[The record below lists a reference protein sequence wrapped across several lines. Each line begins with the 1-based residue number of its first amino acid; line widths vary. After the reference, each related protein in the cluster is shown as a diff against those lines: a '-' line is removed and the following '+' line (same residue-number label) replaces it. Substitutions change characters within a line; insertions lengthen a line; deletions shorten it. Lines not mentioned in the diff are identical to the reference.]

1 MDLEEF
7 RRLDPEEVAARC
19 GGSQPADDGPN
30 PGTAGDKEATV
41 ADNEHTEDPADG
53 DVDPTEASVDVER
66 PAPEE
71 PEASGDAQ
79 EDADGNAPNYRKAQL
94 RASALVQ
101 RLQEADPTKSDEEC
115 LALLVGLSEMTS
127 KPQQQITMGQ
137 FVTAELEDQV
147 NFMLN
152 LHPPGQAV
160 DADDASGDLPAADD
174 ANPGEDLRDAEEALT
189 LDQLIERAK
198 LELKLI
204 ANQAYQLADDK
215 YRRQLVES
223 LADQLWKQAY
233 IVYRAAGWDDERI
246 EAQLCKGS
254 DGSVIADP
262 EKKRFMWYQRT
273 AFAMIRQEDKTPEQF
288 LAEFNFPGLAPRR
301 KQRRSKQEQSM
312 PDVPPRPP
320 REAEPHA
327 KGDDPEA
334 GDEQPAGEAGAEP
347 QPDASEADVAE
358 TGPSPIDVN
367 EVDGRRVVYSGEQP
381 SGGSRVVK
389 GGGAKMKPPVKAG
402 GIVARPAEDQ
412 SPSDVQRVDKSQ
424 PSDESI
430 LANLPDNII
439 EAAITSV
446 LEDPDPAQCW
456 AYRTPE
462 EVRVEADRRLLLEYR
477 AASAA

>member
-7 RRLDPEEVAARC
+7 RRLDPDEVAARC

-41 ADNEHTEDPADG
+41 ADTEHTEDPADG
-53 DVDPTEASVDVER
+53 DVDPTEASVDVDQ
-66 PAPEE
+66 PDPEE
-71 PEASGDAQ
+71 SEPSGGAQ
-79 EDADGNAPNYRKAQL
+79 DDADGNAPNYRKAQL

-101 RLQEADPTKSDEEC
+101 RLQEADPTKSDEEY
-115 LALLVGLSEMTS
+115 LDLLVRLSRRTS
-127 KPQQQITMGQ
+127 KPQQSITMGQ

-152 LHPPGQAV
+152 LHPPASDA
-160 DADDASGDLPAADD
+160 DADDASADLPSADD
-174 ANPGEDLRDAEEALT
+174 ADLGEDPSDAEEALT

-233 IVYRAAGWDDERI
+233 IVYRAAGWDDDRI

-273 AFAMIRQEDKTPEQF
+273 AFAMIRQEDKNPEQF
-288 LAEFNFPGLAPRR
+288 LAEFNFPGLAPKR
-301 KQRRSKQEQSM
+301 KQKRVKQEQSM
-312 PDVPPRPP
+312 PDVPPRPAQ
-320 REAEPHA
+320 EAEPHV
-327 KGDDPEA
+327 KGDEPEA
-334 GDEQPAGEAGAEP
+334 GDEQPAGEADAEL
-347 QPDASEADVAE
+347 QPDTSEADVAE

-367 EVDGRRVVYSGEQP
+367 EVDGRRVVSSGEQP

-412 SPSDVQRVDKSQ
+412 PPTDVQHVDKSE

-430 LANLPDNII
+430 LANLP
-439 EAAITSV
+439 EEVV
-446 LEDPDPAQCW
+446 LAMMQQVATDDDPVEHW
-456 AYRTPE
+456 AYRTPRE
-462 EVRVEADRRLLLEYR
+462 QREEADRRLLLEYGQHT
-477 AASAA
+477 AA